1 MIVAG
6 LHRTSR
12 TCGARSRPTP
22 TRRVGACFS
31 PSAAKNRWRAVSVRL
46 ALARLSSL
54 ARRDPRDPRNR
65 KLAGTRPDSYKKER
79 SRLEQASGHKGLPN
93 AERRRRRVSV
103 GIVIVLVR
111 VARGVCVC
119 VVCVDVALV
128 SLCAP
133 LYLPLVASR
142 LSTNPSCGTCVS
154 RRSRAARCIGSAP
167 FVRPRRRCWR

>member
-1 MIVAG
+1 MILAG
-6 LHRTSR
+6 FHSASR
-12 TCGARSRPTP
+12 TCGPRSRPTP

-31 PSAAKNRWRAVSVRL
+31 PSAANNCWRAVSVRL

-93 AERRRRRVSV
+93 AERRRRCVNV
-103 GIVIVLVR
+103 GIVIVFVR
-111 VARGVCVC
+111 VARAVC
-119 VVCVDVALV
+119 VVCAGVAPV

-133 LYLPLVASR
+133 LYLSLVASR
-142 LSTNPSCGTCVS
+142 LSTNPSCGTYVS

>member
-1 MIVAG
+1 MDFTPLAALAG
-6 LHRTSR
+6 LAPDRRLRVASVLASPLQLQR
-12 TCGARSRPTP
+12 IAGARSRF
-22 TRRVGACFS
+22 GS
-31 PSAAKNRWRAVSVRL
+31 L
-46 ALARLSSL
+46 SL
-54 ARRDPRDPRNR
+54 ASPRPLARDPRDPRNR

-93 AERRRRRVSV
+93 AERRRRRVNV

-111 VARGVCVC
+111 VACAVC
-119 VVCVDVALV
+119 VVCVGVAPV

-133 LYLPLVASR
+133 LYLSLVASR

>member
-1 MIVAG
+1 MILGGFHTA
-6 LHRTSR
+6 SR

-65 KLAGTRPDSYKKER
+65 NLAGTRPDSYEKER

-93 AERRRRRVSV
+93 AERRRRRVNV

-111 VARGVCVC
+111 VACAVC
-119 VVCVDVALV
+119 VVCVGVAPV

-133 LYLPLVASR
+133 LYLSLVASR

>member
-1 MIVAG
+1 MDFTPLAALAG
-6 LHRTSR
+6 LAPDRRLRVASVLASPLQLQR
-12 TCGARSRPTP
+12 IAGARSRF
-22 TRRVGACFS
+22 GS
-31 PSAAKNRWRAVSVRL
+31 L
-46 ALARLSSL
+46 SL
-54 ARRDPRDPRNR
+54 ASPRPLARDPRDPRNR

-93 AERRRRRVSV
+93 AERRRRRVNV

-119 VVCVDVALV
+119 VMCVDVALV